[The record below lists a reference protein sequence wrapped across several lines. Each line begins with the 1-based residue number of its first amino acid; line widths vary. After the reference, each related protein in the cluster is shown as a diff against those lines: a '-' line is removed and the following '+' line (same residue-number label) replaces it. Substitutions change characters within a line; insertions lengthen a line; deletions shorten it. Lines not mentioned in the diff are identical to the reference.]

1 MKKGIITV
9 FIALICGLSLS
20 LAVACSKKEEEKKEA
35 SGEVTSSVE
44 SLKEKA
50 TDIKEEAEGK
60 ANDVKQKAKEVAE
73 DIGQMRK
80 EAKGKM
86 EEAAGAIKEETMER
100 YSGLK
105 EEVKGIVVAKNT
117 AGDPSKGKEKFEQIC
132 ASCHGSE
139 GKGDGPAAAAL
150 EPKPRDLSDASYVS
164 TLSDEHLFKVI
175 KEGGAAVGKSPLM
188 PAWGNTLSDEDI
200 NNVIA
205 FIRKELCKC
214 EYKGN

>member
-9 FIALICGLSLS
+9 FITLLCGLSLS

-35 SGEVTSSVE
+35 PGEVTSSVE

-50 TDIKEEAEGK
+50 TDIKEEAE
-60 ANDVKQKAKEVAE
+60 EVAE
-73 DIGQMRK
+73 DIGQMGK

-105 EEVKGIVVAKNT
+105 EEVKSMVVATNT

-132 ASCHGSE
+132 ASCHGPE

-188 PAWGNTLSDEDI
+188 PAWGNTLSDGDI